1 MALTEMLEQDKTVVC
16 VVVGSEESKIAIDNT
31 VKTIQSLD
39 AISRKAGKPVIVS
52 YWHNDVDHSRSEN
65 DASMRQTLTALA
77 ILASKENSEM
87 DTTDVANFVNFQ
99 KVTSVKDGL
108 SLLYVTNE
116 LNEAVA
122 VQHPISTASLMSK
135 EGDIPSG
142 LTPEYS
148 CVGYPQE
155 GVLKDSDLHF
165 VVSQTDVKSLFTRL
179 SKKLEEFNKAS
190 SARMTSEALGGN
202 TDDNGIVW

>member
-1 MALTEMLEQDKTVVC
+1 MLEQDKTVVC

-39 AISRKAGKPVIVS
+39 AISRKAGKPVIIS
-52 YWHNDVDHSRSEN
+52 YWHNDEDHPRPEN

-77 ILASKENSEM
+77 ILASKENNEL

-99 KVTSVKDGL
+99 KVTTVKDGL

-155 GVLKDSDLHF
+155 GVLKDTDLHF
-165 VVSQTDVKSLFTRL
+165 VVSQTDVKPLFTRL

-190 SARMTSEALGGN
+190 SARMSSEALGGE
-202 TDDNGIVW
+202 TDDSGIVW